1 MNGGEYIVEANH
13 RRNPMLTD
21 WARLSLEKESGDG
34 VWLPKIEASRPEAAL
49 NGIAYLVAE
58 FASLTGQQVFDVLAR
73 LAVVMLAEGA
83 EENPSVACGDSSPA
97 GEP

>member
-1 MNGGEYIVEANH
+1 
-13 RRNPMLTD
+13 MLTD

-34 VWLPKIEASRPEAAL
+34 VWMPKIEASRPEAAL

-73 LAVVMLAEGA
+73 LAVVMLGAPDESEECHGGDAE
-83 EENPSVACGDSSPA
+83 SQ
-97 GEP
+97 

>member
-1 MNGGEYIVEANH
+1 MSGGEYIVESNH
-13 RRNPMLTD
+13 RSNPMLVD

-58 FASLTGQQVFDVLAR
+58 YASLTGMQVFDVIAR
-73 LAVVMLAEGA
+73 LAVVMLGDA
-83 EENPSVACGDSSPA
+83 EEYADCHGGDAASQ
-97 GEP
+97 